1 MPVIPVIPTQAEP
14 NLATFVIFSNNEQLP
29 EDIGLNSMHIVKT
42 INKVPKATIE
52 FFDGDLPNED
62 FPLSAG
68 NYFTPGT
75 EIEIKAGYRSLED
88 TVFKGIVIKHGIEVK
103 TDETPKLVVELRDVC
118 VKMTVGRKNKY
129 FEEVS
134 DSDLIEEIIS
144 DYGFESDIEQTDV
157 THPEMVQYFC
167 TDWDFMLSR
176 ADVNG
181 QLVIVDD
188 GLISVKAPSMDGE
201 PVLKLQFGHNVQEF
215 EAGMDARN
223 QYAATL
229 SKSWN
234 SINQEVT
241 ELEGA
246 DPGIDNQGNIT
257 GSELADVIGLESWG
271 LQHNGQ
277 TPDQELQAWAD
288 AQMMRSRMA
297 KIRGRVST
305 IGYSNIKPGDIIELG
320 GFGDRFN
327 GTAYVSAIFQE
338 IMPGK
343 KWQTHI
349 EFGLD
354 PQWFAHVY
362 DDILEKPAS
371 GLLPAISGL
380 HPGIVT
386 SAHDDPDGEGR
397 IKVRIPIISNEAE
410 GVWARIATLDAGLG
424 DDDAARGTF
433 FNPEVGD
440 EVVVGFFNEDPREP
454 VILGMLHSSSKP
466 APYDVTEDN
475 NEKGIITRG
484 QLKLTFNDDKKSVTI
499 ETPNGNKVEL
509 NDDEG
514 SILLEDENGN
524 KTVLDSNGI
533 MLESASD
540 IVLKAPGDV
549 IIEGTNAEI
558 KASASFKAE
567 GGSGAEVSTSGQAV
581 LKGSIVQIN

>member
-1 MPVIPVIPTQAEP
+1 VPVIPVIPTQAEP

>member
-1 MPVIPVIPTQAEP
+1 
-14 NLATFVIFSNNEQLP
+14 
-29 EDIGLNSMHIVKT
+29 
-42 INKVPKATIE
+42 
-52 FFDGDLPNED
+52 
-62 FPLSAG
+62 
-68 NYFTPGT
+68 
-75 EIEIKAGYRSLED
+75 
-88 TVFKGIVIKHGIEVK
+88 
-103 TDETPKLVVELRDVC
+103 
-118 VKMTVGRKNKY
+118 
-129 FEEVS
+129 
-134 DSDLIEEIIS
+134 
-144 DYGFESDIEQTDV
+144 
-157 THPEMVQYFC
+157 
-167 TDWDFMLSR
+167 MLSR